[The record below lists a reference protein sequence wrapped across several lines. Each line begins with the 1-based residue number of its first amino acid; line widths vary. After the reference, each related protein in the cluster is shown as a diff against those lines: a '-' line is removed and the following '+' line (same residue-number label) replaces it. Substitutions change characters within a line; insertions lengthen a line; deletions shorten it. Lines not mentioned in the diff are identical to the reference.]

1 MYVALTL
8 PNTVSNQETSRWGVV
23 QSFDALSPEGL
34 NTSFFLPA
42 VQESPMLT
50 TSFGDVNALQVGT
63 ESKQIAAT
71 ERMIIQLN
79 EEFAQLAFSVRD
91 FNRVSSASEPVTGVV
106 TPPRRLQEDKEEM
119 EKLLALHD
127 FQVAA

>member
-42 VQESPMLT
+42 AQESPMLT

-91 FNRVSSASEPVTGVV
+91 FNRVSSVSEPVTGVV